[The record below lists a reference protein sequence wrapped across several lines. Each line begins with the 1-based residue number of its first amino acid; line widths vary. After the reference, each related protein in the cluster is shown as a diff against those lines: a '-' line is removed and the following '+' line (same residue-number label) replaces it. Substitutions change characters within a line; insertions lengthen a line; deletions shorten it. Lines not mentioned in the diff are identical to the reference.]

1 MFVSK
6 VRDTFG
12 TLGVALGG
20 CENFVALFDIS
31 QTVVEQREYFG
42 GDLFT
47 QAVTCAEVLVD
58 PYLHG
63 FSRYTAAR

>member
-1 MFVSK
+1 MFVSE
-6 VRDTFG
+6 VCDTFG
-12 TLGVALGG
+12 ALSVALGG
-20 CENFVALFDIS
+20 GENLVAFFDIR
-31 QTVVEQREYFG
+31 QTVVEQCEYFG